1 MKYAKRRM
9 NDSTAPPLGELWL
22 GGGPPYRPAAP
33 PGEHAV
39 QPRAPAGGVNAV
51 ADVEGAVVVLWRGAR
66 QAPPHEGRVFI
77 TPRAPV
83 CNSVHIGIRYE

>member
-39 QPRAPAGGVNAV
+39 QPRAPALESSA
-51 ADVEGAVVVLWRGAR
+51 GALRSSRA
-66 QAPPHEGRVFI
+66 GRVLSSS
-77 TPRAPV
+77 
-83 CNSVHIGIRYE
+83 SV